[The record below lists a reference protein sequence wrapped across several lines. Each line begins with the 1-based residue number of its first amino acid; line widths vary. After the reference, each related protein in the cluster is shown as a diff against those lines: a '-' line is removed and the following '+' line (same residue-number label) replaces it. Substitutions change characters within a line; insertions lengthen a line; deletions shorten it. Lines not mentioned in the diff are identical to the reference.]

1 MQQVLGGVDDL
12 HVASVDEVGGTRRGG
27 TRRGGTR
34 RGGVVG
40 AVAPK
45 LCGRQSNEGVA
56 RNERFNSAIPDVVA
70 SV

>member
-1 MQQVLGGVDDL
+1 MRW
-12 HVASVDEVGGTRRGG
+12 VARD
-27 TRRGGTR
+27 
-34 RGGVVG
+34 
-40 AVAPK
+40 AVARDAVARDAVAWW

>member
-1 MQQVLGGVDDL
+1 MRWVALGA
-12 HVASVDEVGGTRRGG
+12 VARGAVA
-27 TRRGGTR
+27 RDA
-34 RGGVVG
+34 VAHDAVAHDAVAHD

-56 RNERFNSAIPDVVA
+56 RSERFNSAIPDVVA